1 MTDKSEEE
9 PDGYIDIP
17 HLNAKIPFWNVP
29 PVSLMDAN
37 PIYIS
42 KEDREKLLKTRADMC
57 KNYAHAKTKTEY
69 FHDEKS
75 KHFWIIQSLQILIER
90 LKNQAYICF
99 ME

>member
-1 MTDKSEEE
+1 MTDKSEKE

-42 KEDREKLLKTRADMC
+42 KEDREKLLKPRTYLWRSWNKLDR
-57 KNYAHAKTKTEY
+57 
-69 FHDEKS
+69 S
-75 KHFWIIQSLQILIER
+75 
-90 LKNQAYICF
+90 
-99 ME
+99 

>member
-69 FHDEKS
+69 FHDEKAS
-75 KHFWIIQSLQILIER
+75 KESETWSYWH
-90 LKNQAYICF
+90 C
-99 ME
+99 